1 MLLLNREEA
10 ATYAFM
16 LSRVYLQLDINHQV
30 SLKNNPVFRIGG
42 SLSFFLYESR
52 SFNQLGA
59 T

>member
-30 SLKNNPVFRIGG
+30 NLKTSPRVP
-42 SLSFFLYESR
+42 ESG
-52 SFNQLGA
+52 SFNQLG
-59 T
+59 TT